1 MTQPRRPFDR
11 ARRARFSTIVA
22 RLAVGL
28 ASVCVGIAVCA
39 GGAVAR
45 NVSLDGLVPH
55 TTAHVET
62 WSFDD
67 SCNGGSGASA
77 ALVRRWLTF
86 AETNCGATATKSR
99 ANCRSGGKVYCL
111 AIQYL
116 DTNVGDSN
124 SLLAFTS
131 SASSSWWLHEPAPHG
146 NVPISTTSP
155 GGNLIDQAN
164 PAVRAFFRSYVR
176 SHYNSDD
183 GLLMDGQAPGLS
195 EELYNSSCG
204 CSRTREI
211 TSNRAL
217 MAAHEAMAAAMTH
230 RNGAPFLQI
239 DNALAPNPFLPQG
252 FNLLHSSTGVDG
264 LMIEGEPEND
274 GTLDPYYSTLLDQIA
289 SAAHR
294 RGAFVVP
301 LSYGAAGASYQQQSR
316 RVQEATILLGYSPG
330 HLVDWPDLEQGSR
343 DLAVFPE
350 EGIYPTDPVQS
361 MRAPRGRGCLAGRGD
376 VCSRGGHNSLRV
388 AHGVYRREFSACYD
402 RNARIGSCAAI
413 VNTTGSW
420 VTVRSSWLSRTYRHQ
435 ITFVGG
441 DVQSGG
447 SLNLA
452 APFAAG
458 VTAIAPYDAVL
469 LDS

>member
-1 MTQPRRPFDR
+1 MT
-11 ARRARFSTIVA
+11 
-22 RLAVGL
+22 RLASFALIPAIGFAAVTCHKGHI
-28 ASVCVGIAVCA
+28 AQDYKMTEMPAPARMSGI
-39 GGAVAR
+39 G
-45 NVSLDGLVPH
+45 
-55 TTAHVET
+55 
-62 WSFDD
+62 D
-67 SCNGGSGASA
+67 SH
-77 ALVRRWLTF
+77 LEIT
-86 AETNCGATATKSR
+86 TKS
-99 ANCRSGGKVYCL
+99 AK
-111 AIQYL
+111 A
-116 DTNVGDSN
+116 
-124 SLLAFTS
+124 
-131 SASSSWWLHEPAPHG
+131 
-146 NVPISTTSP
+146 
-155 GGNLIDQAN
+155 QAY
-164 PAVRAFFRSYVR
+164 F
-176 SHYNSDD
+176 D
-183 GLLMDGQAPGLS
+183 
-195 EELYNSSCG
+195 
-204 CSRTREI
+204 
-211 TSNRAL
+211 
-217 MAAHEAMAAAMTH
+217 
-230 RNGAPFLQI
+230 
-239 DNALAPNPFLPQG
+239 QG